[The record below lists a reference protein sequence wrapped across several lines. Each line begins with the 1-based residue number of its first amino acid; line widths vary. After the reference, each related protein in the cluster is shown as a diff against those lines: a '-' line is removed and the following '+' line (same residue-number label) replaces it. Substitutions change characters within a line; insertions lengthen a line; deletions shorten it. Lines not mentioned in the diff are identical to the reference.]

1 MLQIGL
7 KRMESNI
14 SEMEEGK
21 STFIQNPILKN
32 SLTAAVKEGLEKMA
46 NEYYIERLI
55 KIVPSQGLE
64 NLSYAQDMLINMV
77 KERTLRSFC
86 TKYNIPHSDIYRMAT
101 GERAPGYYII
111 LALCE
116 VIPPI
121 LWFISID
128 EAKPKTRKIKT
139 TPIEKA
145 ELKNTL
151 GFKELEKLGKDELIE
166 LKIDKQAIYK
176 LKTGKTRI
184 LTFKRMIEFS
194 PKINPTDWFIFE
206 E

>member
-1 MLQIGL
+1 
-7 KRMESNI
+7 
-14 SEMEEGK
+14 MEEEK

-32 SLTAAVKEGLEKMA
+32 SLIAVVKEGLEKMA
-46 NEYYIERLI
+46 NEYYIEKLI
-55 KIVPSQGLE
+55 KIVPSEGLE
-64 NLSYAQDMLINMV
+64 NISYAQQIMIDRI
-77 KERTLRSFC
+77 KARTLRSFC
-86 TKYNIPHSDIYRMAT
+86 IEHNIPNSDVYRMAT

-116 VIPPI
+116 VMHPI
-121 LWFISID
+121 LWFTSID
-128 EAKPKTRKIKT
+128 EAKPKTKKIKT
-139 TPIEKA
+139 ITIEKA

-151 GFKELEKLGKDELIE
+151 GFKKLEKLSKDEFIE

-176 LKTGKTRI
+176 LKTGKTKI

-206 E
+206 D

>member
-1 MLQIGL
+1 
-7 KRMESNI
+7 
-14 SEMEEGK
+14 MEEEK

-32 SLTAAVKEGLEKMA
+32 SLIAVVKEGLEKMA
-46 NEYYIERLI
+46 NEYYIEKLI
-55 KIVPSQGLE
+55 KIVPSEGLE
-64 NLSYAQDMLINMV
+64 NISYAQQIMIDRI
-77 KERTLRSFC
+77 KARTLRSFC
-86 TKYNIPHSDIYRMAT
+86 IEHNIPNSDVYRMAT

-116 VIPPI
+116 VMHPI
-121 LWFISID
+121 LWFTSID
-128 EAKPKTRKIKT
+128 EAKPKTKKIKT
-139 TPIEKA
+139 ITIEKA

-151 GFKELEKLGKDELIE
+151 GFKKLEKLSKDELIE

-176 LKTGKTRI
+176 LKTGKTKI

-206 E
+206 D

>member
-1 MLQIGL
+1 
-7 KRMESNI
+7 
-14 SEMEEGK
+14 MEEEK

-32 SLTAAVKEGLEKMA
+32 SLIAVVKEGLEKMA
-46 NEYYIERLI
+46 NEYYIEKLI
-55 KIVPSQGLE
+55 KIVPSEGLE
-64 NLSYAQDMLINMV
+64 NISYAQQIMIDRI
-77 KERTLRSFC
+77 KARTLRSFC
-86 TKYNIPHSDIYRMAT
+86 IEHNIPNSDVYRMAT

-116 VIPPI
+116 VMHPI
-121 LWFISID
+121 LWFTSID
-128 EAKPKTRKIKT
+128 EAKPKTKKIKT
-139 TPIEKA
+139 ITIEKA

-151 GFKELEKLGKDELIE
+151 GFKKLEKLSKDEFLD

-176 LKTGKTRI
+176 LKTGKTKI

-206 E
+206 D

>member
-1 MLQIGL
+1 MKI
-7 KRMESNI
+7 
-14 SEMEEGK
+14 
-21 STFIQNPILKN
+21 F
-32 SLTAAVKEGLEKMA
+32 LTDGVKEGLEKMA

-116 VIPPI
+116 VIHPI
-121 LWFISID
+121 LWFTSID

-151 GFKELEKLGKDELIE
+151 GFKKLEKLTNKPYINL
-166 LKIDKQAIYK
+166 KQARQ
-176 LKTGKTRI
+176 G
-184 LTFKRMIEFS
+184 F
-194 PKINPTDWFIFE
+194 
-206 E
+206 

>member
-1 MLQIGL
+1 M
-7 KRMESNI
+7 K
-14 SEMEEGK
+14 EEK

-32 SLTAAVKEGLEKMA
+32 SLIAVVKEGLEKMA
-46 NEYYIERLI
+46 NEYYIEKLI
-55 KIVPSQGLE
+55 KIVPSEGLE
-64 NLSYAQDMLINMV
+64 NISYAQQIMIDRI
-77 KERTLRSFC
+77 KARTLRSFC
-86 TKYNIPHSDIYRMAT
+86 IEHNIPNSDVYRMAT

-116 VIPPI
+116 VMHPI
-121 LWFISID
+121 LWFTSID
-128 EAKPKTRKIKT
+128 EAKPKTKKIKT
-139 TPIEKA
+139 ITIEKA

-151 GFKELEKLGKDELIE
+151 GFKKLEKLSKDELIE

-176 LKTGKTRI
+176 LKTGKTKI

-206 E
+206 D

>member
-1 MLQIGL
+1 
-7 KRMESNI
+7 
-14 SEMEEGK
+14 MEEEK

-32 SLTAAVKEGLEKMA
+32 SLIAVAKEGLEKMA
-46 NEYYIERLI
+46 NEYYIEKLI
-55 KIVPSQGLE
+55 KIVPSEGLE
-64 NLSYAQDMLINMV
+64 NISYAQQMMIDRI
-77 KERTLRSFC
+77 KARTLRSFC
-86 TKYNIPHSDIYRMAT
+86 IEHNIPNSDVYRMAT

-116 VIPPI
+116 VIHPI
-121 LWFISID
+121 LWFTSID

-139 TPIEKA
+139 KPIEKA

-151 GFKELEKLGKDELIE
+151 GFKKLEKLSKDELIE

-194 PKINPTDWFIFE
+194 PKIDPADWFIFE
-206 E
+206 D

>member
-1 MLQIGL
+1 
-7 KRMESNI
+7 
-14 SEMEEGK
+14 MEEGK
-21 STFIQNPILKN
+21 STFIRNPILKN
-32 SLTAAVKEGLEKMA
+32 SLTGGAKEDLEKMA

-64 NLSYAQDMLINMV
+64 NLSYAQNMLMNMI
-77 KERTLRSFC
+77 KERSLRSFC
-86 TKYNIPHSDIYRMAT
+86 TKYNIPNSDIYRMAT
-101 GERAPGYYII
+101 GERQPGYYII

-116 VIPPI
+116 VIHPI
-121 LWFISID
+121 LWFTSID
-128 EAKPKTRKIKT
+128 EAKPKTKKLKT
-139 TPIEKA
+139 IPIEKA

-151 GFKELEKLGKDELIE
+151 GFKRLEKLSKDELIE

-194 PKINPTDWFIFE
+194 PKINPADWFIFE
-206 E
+206 D

>member
-64 NLSYAQDMLINMV
+64 NISYAQQMLID
-77 KERTLRSFC
+77 KIKARTLRSFC
-86 TKYNIPHSDIYRMAT
+86 IEHNIPNSDIYRMAT

-121 LWFISID
+121 LWFTSID
-128 EAKPKTRKIKT
+128 EAKPNTRKIKT

-151 GFKELEKLGKDELIE
+151 GFKELEKLSKDELIE

-206 E
+206 D

>member
-1 MLQIGL
+1 
-7 KRMESNI
+7 
-14 SEMEEGK
+14 MEEEK
-21 STFIQNPILKN
+21 STFIQNPILKS
-32 SLTAAVKEGLEKMA
+32 SLIAVVKEGLEKMA
-46 NEYYIERLI
+46 NEYYIEKLI
-55 KIVPSQGLE
+55 KITPSEGLE
-64 NLSYAQDMLINMV
+64 NISYAQQMLID
-77 KERTLRSFC
+77 KIKARTLRSFC
-86 TKYNIPHSDIYRMAT
+86 IEHNIPNSDVYRMAT

-116 VIPPI
+116 VIHPI
-121 LWFISID
+121 LWFTSID

-145 ELKNTL
+145 ELKNTD
-151 GFKELEKLGKDELIE
+151 GFKKLEKLSKDELIE

-206 E
+206 D

>member
-32 SLTAAVKEGLEKMA
+32 SLTAAVKEGLKKMA
-46 NEYYIERLI
+46 NEYYIEKLI
-55 KIVPSQGLE
+55 KITPSEGLE
-64 NLSYAQDMLINMV
+64 NISYAQQMLID
-77 KERTLRSFC
+77 KIKARTLRSFC
-86 TKYNIPHSDIYRMAT
+86 IENNIPNSDIYRMAT

-116 VIPPI
+116 VINPI
-121 LWFISID
+121 LWFTSID
-128 EAKPKTRKIKT
+128 EPKPKIKKIKAN
-139 TPIEKA
+139 PEKK
-145 ELKNTL
+145 ELKDTL
-151 GFKELEKLGKDELIE
+151 GFTKFQNLSKEDLLELR
-166 LKIDKQAIYK
+166 IDKQAVYK

-194 PKINPTDWFIFE
+194 PKISPTDWFIFE
-206 E
+206 D

>member
-1 MLQIGL
+1 
-7 KRMESNI
+7 
-14 SEMEEGK
+14 MEEEK
-21 STFIQNPILKN
+21 STFIQNPILKS
-32 SLTAAVKEGLEKMA
+32 SLIAVVKEGLEKMA
-46 NEYYIERLI
+46 NEYYIEKLI
-55 KIVPSQGLE
+55 KIVPSEGLE
-64 NLSYAQDMLINMV
+64 NISYAQQMMIDRI
-77 KERTLRSFC
+77 KARTLRSFC
-86 TKYNIPHSDIYRMAT
+86 IEHNIPNSDVYRMAT

-116 VIPPI
+116 VIHPI
-121 LWFISID
+121 LWFTSID
-128 EAKPKTRKIKT
+128 EAKPKTRKIKRI
-139 TPIEKA
+139 PIEKA

-151 GFKELEKLGKDELIE
+151 GFKKLEKLSKDEFIE

-206 E
+206 D